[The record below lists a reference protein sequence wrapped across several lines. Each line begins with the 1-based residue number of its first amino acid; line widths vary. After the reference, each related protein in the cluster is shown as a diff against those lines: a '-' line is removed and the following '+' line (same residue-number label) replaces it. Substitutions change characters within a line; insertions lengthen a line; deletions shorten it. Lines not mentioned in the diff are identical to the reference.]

1 MTAGRQ
7 PPGAAQEG
15 TGPDRIWLEP
25 DCCADPSTGSLW
37 CQDNVWQGTCEDG
50 VPATEY
56 IRADVAARQ
65 VAEAIAVERERCA
78 KIAENWKSPR
88 LGITVARQP
97 GRVLDEI
104 ISAIRASETAP

>member
-1 MTAGRQ
+1 MTAARQ
-7 PPGAAQEG
+7 PPGPQEG

-37 CQDNVWQGTCEDG
+37 CQDNVWVGTCEDG

-65 VAEAIAVERERCA
+65 VAEAIAAERERCA
-78 KIAENWKSPR
+78 KIAENPGFIQAQDTEWDMGVEYAKPF
-88 LGITVARQP
+88 IAR
-97 GRVLDEI
+97 
-104 ISAIRASETAP
+104 AIRSGREP